1 MDMQSSAAMSS
12 MGAMT
17 MAASTGTMSSMMPAA
32 ITTATMSS
40 SMDMDMG
47 GAEACKIS
55 VRWLSNSQIPALVNL
70 SADQTFF
77 RRQMLWNWNTI
88 DTCKSSTCHPA
99 AAIVGRIIPE
109 VHRF

>member
-1 MDMQSSAAMSS
+1 
-12 MGAMT
+12 MT
-17 MAASTGTMSSMMPAA
+17 ASTGAMSSMMPAA
-32 ITTATMSS
+32 TATATMSS

-47 GAEACKIS
+47 GAGACKIS
-55 VRWLSNSQIPALVNL
+55 VRWLSNSQIPTLVNL
-70 SADQTFF
+70 SADQTLF